1 MKKLLVLA
9 AIFLSGAA
17 SADLTDVQKHQV
29 YDCKLSASRAP
40 TEAGVKLALSVCND
54 QAADMKKQSAQGKE
68 DQFPDF
74 NSKAIRAAVEQ
85 SVKSTGGVA
94 KPPQ

>member
-9 AIFLSGAA
+9 AIFISGAA
-17 SADLTDVQKHQV
+17 TADLTDAQKRQV

-54 QAADMKKQSAQGKE
+54 QAADMKKQSAIA
-68 DQFPDF
+68 DPTADL

-85 SVKSTGGVA
+85 SVK
-94 KPPQ
+94 